1 MHAACS
7 PSIFEKFM
15 LMDMDIKVNG
25 YKTEPQYFHLGK
37 ILLRGH
43 SYINFHGKVRHM
55 TSWVYPTSPPS
66 EREKKKKMKPF
77 LVQSYCLTMSWLP
90 LPSVGTAY
98 SIQILRSN
106 AMLKTY
112 GLAHV
117 SSNINEFIRVVLIF
131 FFLAKRFHRHKK
143 YQKH

>member
-1 MHAACS
+1 
-7 PSIFEKFM
+7 
-15 LMDMDIKVNG
+15 
-25 YKTEPQYFHLGK
+25 
-37 ILLRGH
+37 
-43 SYINFHGKVRHM
+43 
-55 TSWVYPTSPPS
+55 
-66 EREKKKKMKPF
+66 
-77 LVQSYCLTMSWLP
+77 MSWLP

-131 FFLAKRFHRHKK
+131 FFFCVKISQAQKVPKALKAQKAPKSLKGTKTLMKKHKR
-143 YQKH
+143 QISE

>member
-7 PSIFEKFM
+7 PSIFENFM

-43 SYINFHGKVRHM
+43 SYM
-55 TSWVYPTSPPS
+55 TAKYVIWRLGFTPTSPPS
-66 EREKKKKMKPF
+66 EREKKMKHF
-77 LVQSYCLTMSWLP
+77 LVQTYCLTMSWLP

-117 SSNINEFIRVVLIF
+117 SSNINEFIRVVLFFF
-131 FFLAKRFHRHKK
+131 FFLAKRFHTHKK